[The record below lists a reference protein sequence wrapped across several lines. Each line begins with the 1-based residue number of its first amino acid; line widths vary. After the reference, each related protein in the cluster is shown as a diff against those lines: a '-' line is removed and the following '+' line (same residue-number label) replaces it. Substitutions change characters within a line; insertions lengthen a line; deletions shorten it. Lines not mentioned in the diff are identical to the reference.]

1 MLVMGG
7 CQELFI
13 FFSEEYLLQIFL
25 SLIQEVMFRIKMGNF
40 YSFRLHTLF
49 VQMSMKVDIQGSE
62 P

>member
-1 MLVMGG
+1 MLVMGE
-7 CQELFI
+7 CQEVFI
-13 FFSEEYLLQIFL
+13 FFNEEYLLQIFL

-49 VQMSMKVDIQGSE
+49 VQLSMKADRQESE